1 MTQEERRR
9 TAADGHTA
17 ARSID
22 AALDEAMAG
31 LIADALA
38 ARWDDVLAS
47 QQRLGML
54 RRAQQAIVNAT
65 MSIEYGVPER

>member
-9 TAADGHTA
+9 TAADGHA
-17 ARSID
+17 AAKSID

-31 LIADALA
+31 LIAEALA
-38 ARWDDVLAS
+38 GRWDYVLAS
-47 QQRLGML
+47 QQRLDTL

-65 MSIEYGVPER
+65 MSIEYGGAER